1 MMYDINLDRVMSV
14 LLVYNYSVL
23 FVFLVDFSVSDS
35 DSVSV
40 SVVSVLEGRD

>member
-1 MMYDINLDRVMSV
+1 MMYDMNLDRVMSV

-40 SVVSVLEGRD
+40 VSVIEGRD